1 MISDVTN
8 QDIKTGWLIDGT
20 GAPAYA
26 NTVLRIRNGRIESV
40 NSSFDDAKSAEG
52 NISGTIDLSSCTIIP
67 GLIDAHVH
75 LGMSGTTDITKRAMQ
90 LVAGYEEIEAIISR
104 HIEDHLHHGII
115 AVRDGG
121 DHDGH
126 VLRYKKSIRKQ
137 NPTPVIMKIAGKAW
151 YRKGR
156 YGKLTGNS
164 VPDGCS
170 LAESIKKRT
179 GGPDNPD
186 NPDNP
191 GNPDNITKI
200 DHIKVINSGL
210 NSLNDFGKQTFP
222 QFDTNEL
229 EEAVFEGGKLGL
241 KTMVHANGELPVKV
255 SIDSGCHSIEHG
267 FFMGIFNLKKMTEK
281 RIVWIPTAY
290 TMRAYADLSDSD
302 TSQHVVSLQN
312 LEHQIEQI
320 RVARNFGVKV
330 GLGTDSG
337 SPGVHHGASLSH
349 ELRILME
356 AGYSVE
362 EAIQCATSTNSELLG
377 LNDLGQLT
385 EGRRATFIV
394 VKGRPSDLPDS
405 LENIESVYTDGRLV

>member
-26 NTVLRIRNGRIESV
+26 NTVLRIWNGRIESV
-40 NSSFDDAKSAEG
+40 HSSCNDSKPGEG
-52 NISGTIDLSSCTIIP
+52 NISGAIDLSSYTIIP

-126 VLRYKKSIRKQ
+126 VLRYKNTIRNQ
-137 NPTPVIMKIAGKAW
+137 NPTSVIMKIAGRAW

-156 YGKLTGNS
+156 YGKLTGGY
-164 VPDGCS
+164 VPDDNS
-170 LAESIKKRT
+170 LAESIVKRT
-179 GGPDNPD
+179 SG
-186 NPDNP
+186 PDNP

-200 DHIKVINSGL
+200 DHIKIINSGL
-210 NSLNDFGKQTFP
+210 NSLNDFGKQTSP

-229 EEAVFEGGKLGL
+229 KKAVFEGGKLGL

-267 FFMGIFNLKKMTEK
+267 FFMGIFNLKKMMEK
-281 RIVWIPTAY
+281 RIVWVPTAY
-290 TMRAYADLSDSD
+290 TMRAYSDLSDSN

-312 LEHQIEQI
+312 LEHQIEQL
-320 RVARNFGVKV
+320 RVARKFGVKV

-377 LNDLGQLT
+377 LNDIGQLT

-394 VKGRPSDLPDS
+394 LKGGPSDLPDS
-405 LENIESVYTDGRLV
+405 LENIESVYIDGRMVYGNHQ

>member
-1 MISDVTN
+1 MTSDVTN
-8 QDIKTGWLIDGT
+8 HDIKTGWLIDGT
-20 GAPAYA
+20 GAPARS
-26 NTVLRIRNGRIESV
+26 NVVIRVSDGRIESV
-40 NSSFDDAKSAEG
+40 QSSFSDTKAANG
-52 NISGTIDLSSCTIIP
+52 NISSAIDLSSYTIIP
-67 GLIDAHVH
+67 GLMDAHVH
-75 LGMSGTTDITKRAMQ
+75 LGMSGTTDITKREMQ
-90 LVAGYEEIEAIISR
+90 LVAGYEEIEAIISG

-121 DHDGH
+121 DHGGY
-126 VLRYKKSIRKQ
+126 VLKYKKSIRKQ
-137 NPTPVIMKIAGKAW
+137 NPNPVIMKIAGKAW

-156 YGKLTGNS
+156 YGKLTGNF

-170 LAESIKKRT
+170 LSDSIEKRT
-179 GGPDNPD
+179 GDM
-186 NPDNP
+186 
-191 GNPDNITKI
+191 

-229 EEAVFEGGKLGL
+229 KEAVFKGGKLGL

-267 FFMGIFNLKKMTEK
+267 FFMGIFNLKKMMEK
-281 RIVWIPTAY
+281 RIVWVPTAC
-290 TMRAYADLSDSD
+290 TMRAYADLSDSN
-302 TSQHVVSLQN
+302 TSQHTVSLQN
-312 LEHQIEQI
+312 LEHQIEQL
-320 RVARNFGVKV
+320 RVARDFGVKV

-337 SPGVHHGASLSH
+337 SPGVHHGASLCN
-349 ELRILME
+349 ELRILVD

-385 EGRRATFIV
+385 EGGRATFVV
-394 VKGRPSDLPDS
+394 VKGSPSDLPDS
-405 LENIESVYTDGRLV
+405 LLKVESVYIDGRMVYDCGSNCSQSS

>member
-1 MISDVTN
+1 MTSDITN
-8 QDIKTGWLIDGT
+8 RDIKTGWLIDGT
-20 GAPAYA
+20 GAPARVNA
-26 NTVLRIRNGRIESV
+26 VLRIRDGRIESV
-40 NSSFDDAKSAEG
+40 HSSCNNDKPLEG
-52 NISGTIDLSSCTIIP
+52 NINGGIDLSSYTIIP

-75 LGMSGTTDITKRAMQ
+75 LGMSGTVDITKREMQ
-90 LVAGYEEIEAIISR
+90 LVAGYEEIEATISR

-126 VLRYKKSIRKQ
+126 VLRYKNTIRNQ
-137 NPTPVIMKIAGKAW
+137 NPTSVIMKIAGKAW

-156 YGKLTGNS
+156 YGKLTGNP
-164 VPDGCS
+164 VPEGYS
-170 LAESIKKRT
+170 LAESIEKRT
-179 GGPDNPD
+179 GDPD
-186 NPDNP
+186 
-191 GNPDNITKI
+191 NPDNITKI
-200 DHIKVINSGL
+200 DHIKIINSGL

-229 EEAVFEGGKLGL
+229 EKAVFEGGKLGL
-241 KTMVHANGELPVKV
+241 KTMVHANGELPVKE

-267 FFMGIFNLKKMTEK
+267 FFMGVFNLKKMMEK
-281 RIVWIPTAY
+281 RTVWIPTAY
-290 TMRAYADLSDSD
+290 TMRAYSDLSDSN

-312 LEHQIEQI
+312 LEHQIEQL
-320 RVARNFGVKV
+320 RMARNFGVKV

-337 SPGVHHGASLSH
+337 SPGVHHGESLSH

-385 EGRRATFIV
+385 EGRRATFV
-394 VKGRPSDLPDS
+394 VLRGRPADLPDS
-405 LENIESVYTDGRLV
+405 LENIESVYTDGRLA

>member
-20 GAPAYA
+20 GAPALA
-26 NTVLRIRNGRIESV
+26 DTVLRIRDGRIEFVHS
-40 NSSFDDAKSAEG
+40 NFDDTKPAGG
-52 NISGTIDLSSCTIIP
+52 NINGVTDLSPYTIIP

-75 LGMSGTTDITKRAMQ
+75 LGMSGTADVTKRKIQ
-90 LVAGYEEIEAIISR
+90 LVAGYEEIEPIISG
-104 HIEDHLHHGII
+104 HIKDHLHHGII

-126 VLRYKKSIRKQ
+126 VLRYKNTIRNQ
-137 NPTPVIMKIAGKAW
+137 NPTSVIMKIAGKAW

-156 YGKLTGNS
+156 YGKLTGS
-164 VPDGCS
+164 YVPDDSS
-170 LAESIKKRT
+170 LAESIVKRT
-179 GGPDNPD
+179 GDPD
-186 NPDNP
+186 
-191 GNPDNITKI
+191 NPDNITKT

-210 NSLNDFGKQTFP
+210 NSLNDFGKQTSP
-222 QFDTNEL
+222 QFDTSEL

-267 FFMGIFNLKKMTEK
+267 FFMGIFNLKKMMEK

-290 TMRAYADLSDSD
+290 TMRAYSDLSDSN

-312 LEHQIEQI
+312 LEHQIQQL
-320 RVARNFGVKV
+320 RVARSFRVKV

-349 ELRILME
+349 ELRILIE

-385 EGRRATFIV
+385 EGKRATFIV

-405 LENIESVYTDGRLV
+405 LENIESVYIDGRMVYGNHL